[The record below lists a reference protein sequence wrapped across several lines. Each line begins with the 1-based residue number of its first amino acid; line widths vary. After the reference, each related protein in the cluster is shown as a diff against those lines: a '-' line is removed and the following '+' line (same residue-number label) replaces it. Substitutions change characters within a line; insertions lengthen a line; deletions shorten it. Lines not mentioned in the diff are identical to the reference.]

1 MIGWDC
7 STVSVAYFSPFFSIT
22 SGTDTRRSLLS
33 NVIHNQGQG
42 MEPDEVPMQDSSM
55 DVTSQLRARRT
66 SGLLEPPSSRRK
78 RKSMETEGFQEQ
90 SSPSLRR
97 SKRIKISVPLKDV
110 DLEW

>member
-1 MIGWDC
+1 MIGWDH
-7 STVSVAYFSPFFSIT
+7 STVGVAYFSPFFSVT
-22 SGTDTRRSLLS
+22 SGTNSRRTLLS
-33 NVIHNQGQG
+33 NVLHHQSQGV
-42 MEPDEVPMQDSSM
+42 EPDETPVQDSLM
-55 DVTSQLRARRT
+55 DVSQLRARRT